1 MRTPLPGLLFDND
14 GVLVDSMP
22 GALQAWVLWGERYKD
37 SFELTAEYH
46 GRKASDIVAGL
57 VSEDKFQAAFEY
69 INQLELDQAHSTTPL
84 VGTLE
89 FLALLPAGIWNI
101 VTGANPEL
109 ARARLSAAGIEAPHA
124 LVTADD
130 GKKGKPDPEPY
141 LLGAEKIGIP
151 MAECAVFEDAPA
163 GLVAG
168 RSAGAAL
175 LVGIGEQTL
184 DSVADVVIISLS
196 GLKYVDGVLEI
207 PDEVRL
213 R

>member
-1 MRTPLPGLLFDND
+1 MQTPLKGLLFDND

-22 GALQAWVLWGERYKD
+22 GALQAWVLWGERYHPGFVL
-37 SFELTAEYH
+37 SAAYH
-46 GRKASDIVAGL
+46 GRRASDIVAEL
-57 VSEDKFQAAFEY
+57 VAGGQFQEALEY
-69 INQLELDQAHSTTPL
+69 INQLELDQAHATIALS
-84 VGTLE
+84 GTLE
-89 FLALLPAGIWNI
+89 LLASLPEGSWNI

-109 ARARLSAAGIEAPHA
+109 ARARLSAAGILAPQA

-130 GKKGKPDPEPY
+130 GQKGKPDPEPY
-141 LLGAEKIGIP
+141 LLGAQKIGVAI
-151 MAECAVFEDAPA
+151 AECAVFEDAPA

-168 RSAGAAL
+168 RLAGAAL

-184 DSVADVVIISLS
+184 DSVADLVIASLA
-196 GLKYVDGVLEI
+196 GLKYSQGLLEI

>member
-1 MRTPLPGLLFDND
+1 MQTPLKGLLFDND

-22 GALQAWVLWGERYKD
+22 GALQAWVLWGERYRPGFVL
-37 SFELTAEYH
+37 SAAYH
-46 GRKASDIVAGL
+46 GRRASDIVAEL
-57 VSEDKFQAAFEY
+57 VAGEQFQEALEY
-69 INQLELDQAHSTTPL
+69 INQLELDQAHATIALS
-84 VGTLE
+84 GTLDL
-89 FLALLPAGIWNI
+89 LASLPEGAWNI

-109 ARARLSAAGIEAPHA
+109 ARARLSAAGILAPQA

-130 GKKGKPDPEPY
+130 GQKGKPDPEPY
-141 LLGAEKIGIP
+141 LLGAQKIGVAI
-151 MAECAVFEDAPA
+151 AECAVFEDAPA

-168 RSAGAAL
+168 KLAGAAL

-184 DSVADVVIISLS
+184 DSVANLVIVSLA
-196 GLKYVDGVLEI
+196 GLKYSQGLLEI